1 MASSRHMA
9 RKWKVA
15 LLPGDGVG
23 PELIEN
29 TTPILEAVNERF
41 GISMDLSV
49 GVAGF
54 NAIEKYGTN
63 LPEKTISLLK
73 GSDCVLKGPMTTPE
87 GGGSEISAAVK
98 IRKMFSLYAG
108 VRPSKNISGI
118 KAVKPGVDLI
128 IVRENTEGMYSGL
141 DFRVSED
148 TAMALRVITR
158 RASERI
164 GKFALQLAK
173 KRRRHLTIVH
183 KGNILKESDSLFKE
197 SILRAAGGHSG
208 VSIDEAH
215 VDAMAQWLIK
225 KPESYDVIVTEN
237 LFGDILSDEAAMIV
251 GGVGVGPSANIG
263 AGYAMFEP
271 VHGSAPKYTG
281 KDIADPVATI
291 LSEAMMYEW
300 MGIEAAGSAIRN
312 GVEAAISKGVKT
324 RDLGGRSSTSG
335 MCKYIAKRI
344 SK

>member
-1 MASSRHMA
+1 MA

-128 IVRENTEGMYSGL
+128 IVRENTEEFYSGIEHYV
-141 DFRVSED
+141 DAKRSAAETIGIV
-148 TAMALRVITR
+148 TR
-158 RASERI
+158 TGSERI
-164 GKFALQLAK
+164 IRFAFDYARKHGRK
-173 KRRRHLTIVH
+173 KVTVVH
-183 KGNILKESDSLFKE
+183 KANILKYTSGLFLDIARSMAKE
-197 SILRAAGGHSG
+197 YPDIEMNDKI
-208 VSIDEAH
+208 IDNM
-215 VDAMAQWLIK
+215 AMQMVIN
-225 KPESYDVIVTEN
+225 PYQFDVVVTTN
-237 LFGDILSDEAAMIV
+237 LFGDILSDLASGLV
-251 GGVGVGPSANIG
+251 GGLGVAPGANL
-263 AGYAMFEP
+263 GYNTAIFEA
-271 VHGSAPKYTG
+271 VHGSAP
-281 KDIADPVATI
+281 DIAGKKIANPSALI
-291 LSEAMMYEW
+291 LAAAMMLEHI
-300 MGIEAAGSAIRN
+300 GEKEAAAR
-312 GVEAAISKGVKT
+312 VEKAVASVIKEGKKVT
-324 RDLGGRSSTSG
+324 RDLNPSTPVSTDE
-335 MCKYIAKRI
+335 MADAIIKNL
-344 SK
+344 